1 MKQGYV
7 EAAIF
12 IVAAIGAFAFA
23 WYLALTVGLHPL
35 IVPPVEFR
43 QKNWMVAVGAF
54 LFVVLVDAVVFS
66 LITLKHR
73 RERQALQPDH
83 GPSLL
88 R

>member
-12 IVAAIGAFAFA
+12 VAAAVGAFSFAF
-23 WYLALTVGLHPL
+23 YLAQTVGLHPL
-35 IVPPVEFR
+35 IVHAVGDRE
-43 QKNWMVAVGAF
+43 KYWYVAVGCLA
-54 LFVVLVDAVVFS
+54 FVVLFDAVLLS
-66 LITLKHR
+66 LILAKHR
-73 RERQALQPDH
+73 RERQAAELAS